1 MASAKLNES
10 HPISNSRVTVSTAA
24 WVVALATLAGVFAL
38 YTRPTMMVTLAD
50 FVWACFG
57 SSPP

>member
-1 MASAKLNES
+1 MGKRAKL
-10 HPISNSRVTVSTAA
+10 AA
-24 WVVALATLAGVFAL
+24 WAVALATLAGVFAL